1 MSWKDLSELAPQLST
16 AELSFEKKKR
26 LIGLFLG
33 PSLFVLALLSSPL
46 PHVTPTGMRTLAI
59 FAWAVAWWMTEPVPL
74 PVTALLTLPLFVL
87 LGVLPLERALGYWA
101 HWVVI
106 FMLGAFIIGY
116 AMEKYGLTRRVSLHL
131 IASRLVA
138 GSPWRL
144 LVLFLSANTI
154 VTGLISNTVVAVLF
168 TSMGL
173 GLLEILKAKPGS
185 RYGLA
190 LFLGVA
196 WASNIGATFTPSG
209 TPTNLIAIALAQQ
222 AGYQI
227 GYVQWFLGTAG
238 FTVIQTIAMFV
249 VLRMFL
255 RKEDL
260 QYHVPR
266 ESILEELRKLGP
278 MSRGEKFATA
288 AICMA
293 LTLWVLPEVS
303 SMALGR
309 AHPVAQLISARL
321 NWGLAALMVG
331 LSLFLMPL
339 DWKNRKFV
347 LSWGET
353 VNNVEW
359 GTMALIA
366 GALAVGETVGNA
378 TLGLGEFFGYAVSL
392 ISGPETSRYVFLL
405 GTVSLSVF
413 LTNLATNTAII
424 SFLGPIAL
432 SVAPIVGLNPVA
444 LIVVVSLSS
453 CIGYSLPSSNPPCA
467 IVFASGYVRIFS
479 MAFRGSVL
487 SAIGIILLSLIG
499 YPIAEWVFSSTV
511 VTVPSP

>member
-1 MSWKDLSELAPQLST
+1 MSWKDLSELAPNMSS
-16 AELSFEKKKR
+16 AEVNFEKKKR
-26 LIGLFLG
+26 LLGLFLG
-33 PSLFVLALLSSPL
+33 PALFVLALLSSPL

-87 LGVLPLERALGYWA
+87 TGVLPLERALGYWA

-116 AMEKYGLTRRVSLHL
+116 AMEKYGLTRRVCLHL
-131 IASRLVA
+131 MASRLVA
-138 GSPWRL
+138 GSPWRM
-144 LVLFLSANTI
+144 LVLFLVANAI
-154 VTGLISNTVVAVLF
+154 LTGFISNTVTAVLF
-168 TSMGL
+168 MSMGL
-173 GLLEILKAKPGS
+173 GLLQIMKVKPGS
-185 RYGLA
+185 PYGLA
-190 LFLGVA
+190 MFLGIA
-196 WASNIGATFTPSG
+196 WATNIGATFTPSG
-209 TPTNLIAIALAQQ
+209 TPTNLIAIALAGQ
-222 AGYQI
+222 AGYNI
-227 GYVQWFLGTAG
+227 GYVQWFMGTAV
-238 FTVIQTIAMFV
+238 FTVLQMVMMFV
-249 VLRMFL
+249 VLRLFL
-255 RKEDL
+255 RKSDF
-260 QYHVPR
+260 QYEVPQ
-266 ESILEELRKLGP
+266 ETIQTELRKLGP
-278 MSRGEKFATA
+278 LSRGEKSATL
-288 AICMA
+288 A
-293 LTLWVLPEVS
+293 LGIALALWVMPEVS
-303 SMALGR
+303 ALVLGR
-309 AHPVAQLISARL
+309 AHPVAQLISLRF
-321 NWGLAALMVG
+321 NWGLSALLVG

-347 LSWGET
+347 LTWSDT
-353 VNNVEW
+353 VGNIEW

-366 GALAVGETVGNA
+366 GALAVGETVGHS

-405 GTVSLSVF
+405 GTVTLSVI

-467 IVFASGYVRIFS
+467 IVFASGYVRIFP
-479 MAFRGSVL
+479 MFFRGMLL
-487 SAIGIILLSLIG
+487 SALGILLLSLVG

-511 VTVPSP
+511 QGS